1 MVTKKET
8 SDLDFESLLE
18 KYDYKFQKGD
28 LVKGI
33 ICGFDSQGVMVDIG
47 AKTIAVIPTYEAVD
61 KGENPEDKFQ
71 KGQEGEFLIIK
82 EEDEDGKFLLSKKK
96 VDFAYAWKELEKAKA
111 DDETIMGTVV
121 NVVKGGV
128 LVDVSGVRG
137 FIPSSQLRTRESD
150 VEVGSKLELKIL
162 TLDAQQNNFILSNKK
177 VYEDTAEEARKNIF
191 SQIEAGQVVKG
202 EVVRITDFGAFIDL
216 GGIDGLLPLSQLSWR
231 WIDHPTDIL
240 KVGDK
245 IDVEVIAV
253 DHDKQRVSLSLKNLE
268 PDPWIEAEKQIKEGD
283 KVEGTVTRLKHFG
296 AFVEV
301 YDKQRVSLSLKNL
314 EPDPWIEA
322 EKQIKEGDKVE
333 GTVTRLKH
341 FGAFVEVF
349 PGVEALLP
357 HNEVVDYQNDSK
369 NILQVGD
376 KISTYI
382 LKFNPSDKRIA
393 LSIHEQSVSEAGT
406 EE

>member
-8 SDLDFESLLE
+8 SDQDFEALLE

-33 ICGFDSQGVMVDIG
+33 VCGFDSQGVLVDIG
-47 AKTIAVIPTYEAVD
+47 AKTVAVIPTYEAVD
-61 KGENPEDKFQ
+61 KGENIEDKFK
-71 KGQEGEFLIIK
+71 KGDEGEFLIIR

-111 DDETIMGTVV
+111 EDQTILGTVV

-128 LVDVSGVRG
+128 LVEVSGVRG
-137 FIPSSQLRTRESD
+137 FIPSSQLRTRETD
-150 VEVGSKLELKIL
+150 VEVGAKLELKIL

-240 KVGDK
+240 NVGDK
-245 IDVEVIAV
+245 IDVEVIGV

-268 PDPWIEAEKQIKEGD
+268 PDPWIEAEKK
-283 KVEGTVTRLKHFG
+283 
-296 AFVEV
+296 
-301 YDKQRVSLSLKNL
+301 
-314 EPDPWIEA
+314 
-322 EKQIKEGDKVE
+322 IKEGDKVE

-357 HNEVVDYQNDSK
+357 HNEVVDYQNESQS
-369 NILQVGD
+369 ILQVGD
-376 KISTYI
+376 KIQTYI
-382 LKFNPSDKRIA
+382 LKFNPADKRIA
-393 LSIHEQSVSEAGT
+393 LSVHEQSTTEVGNEQPT

>member
-1 MVTKKET
+1 MEKET
-8 SDLDFESLLE
+8 DFEKLLE
-18 KYDYKFQKGD
+18 QYDYKFQKGD
-28 LVKGI
+28 LVKGRI
-33 ICGFDSQGVMVDIG
+33 YAMDSHGLSVDIG
-47 AKTIAVIPTYEAVD
+47 AKTGAGVPFYEAVE
-61 KGENPEDKFQ
+61 KGENIEDKF
-71 KGQEGEFLIIK
+71 KIGEEYEFLIIR

-111 DDETIMGTVV
+111 EDATILAEVTGS
-121 NVVKGGV
+121 VKGGLIV
-128 LVDVSGVRG
+128 EISGVKG
-137 FIPSSQLRTRESD
+137 FIPTSQLRTNETD
-150 VEVGSKLELKIL
+150 IEIGTKLEVKIL
-162 TLDAQQNNFILSNKK
+162 TLDPTQNNFILSNKK
-177 VYEDTAEEARKNIF
+177 VYDDSVEEARKTIF

-240 KVGDK
+240 NVGDK

-283 KVEGTVTRLKHFG
+283 KIEGT
-296 AFVEV
+296 
-301 YDKQRVSLSLKNL
+301 
-314 EPDPWIEA
+314 I
-322 EKQIKEGDKVE
+322 
-333 GTVTRLKH
+333 TRLKH

-357 HNEVVDYQNDSK
+357 HNEVVDYQNESG
-369 NILQVGD
+369 NILEVGN
-376 KISTYI
+376 KIDTYI
-382 LKFNPSDKRIA
+382 MKFYPADKRIA
-393 LSIHEQSVSEAGT
+393 LSIREQTDVEIDNKT

>member
-1 MVTKKET
+1 MATKKEKAE
-8 SDLDFESLLE
+8 LDFEALLE
-18 KYDYKFQKGD
+18 QYDYKFQKGD
-28 LVKGI
+28 LVKGV

-47 AKTIAVIPTYEAVD
+47 AKTTAIIPSYEAVE
-61 KGENPEDKFQ
+61 KGENPEDRYK
-71 KGQEGEFLIIK
+71 KGDEGEFLIIK

-96 VDFAYAWKELEKAKA
+96 VDFAYAWKELEKAKSS
-111 DDETIMGTVV
+111 DETILGTVV

-128 LVDVSGVRG
+128 LVEVSGVRG
-137 FIPSSQLRTRESD
+137 FIPSSQLRTKETD
-150 VEVGSKLELKIL
+150 IEVGSKLELKIL
-162 TLDAQQNNFILSNKK
+162 TLDVQQNNFILSNKK

-191 SQIEAGQVVKG
+191 SQIEPGQVVKG

-216 GGIDGLLPLSQLSWR
+216 GGLDGLLPLSQLSWR

-268 PDPWIEAEKQIKEGD
+268 PDPWIEASDKIKEGD

-296 AFVEV
+296 AF
-301 YDKQRVSLSLKNL
+301 
-314 EPDPWIEA
+314 I
-322 EKQIKEGDKVE
+322 
-333 GTVTRLKH
+333 
-341 FGAFVEVF
+341 EVF

-357 HNEVVDYQNDSK
+357 HNEVVDYQNESK
-369 NILQVGD
+369 SIVKVGD

-382 LKFNPSDKRIA
+382 LKFNPDDKRIA
-393 LSIHEQSVSEAGT
+393 LSVHEQGTIEDEAAP

>member
-8 SDLDFESLLE
+8 SDLDFEALLD

-33 ICGFDSQGVMVDIG
+33 VCGFDSQGVLVDIG
-47 AKTIAVIPTYEAVD
+47 AKTVAVIPTYEAVD
-61 KGENPEDKFQ
+61 KGENIEDKFK
-71 KGQEGEFLIIK
+71 KGDEGEFLIIR

-111 DDETIMGTVV
+111 EDQTILGTVV

-128 LVDVSGVRG
+128 LVEVSGVRG
-137 FIPSSQLRTRESD
+137 FIPSSQLRTRETD
-150 VEVGSKLELKIL
+150 VEVGAKLELKIL

-240 KVGDK
+240 NVGDK
-245 IDVEVIAV
+245 IDVEVIGV

-268 PDPWIEAEKQIKEGD
+268 PDPWIEAEKEIKSGELREG
-283 KVEGTVTRLKHFG
+283 VITRIKPFG
-296 AFVEV
+296 AFVE
-301 YDKQRVSLSLKNL
+301 
-314 EPDPWIEA
+314 I
-322 EKQIKEGDKVE
+322 
-333 GTVTRLKH
+333 
-341 FGAFVEVF
+341 F

-357 HNEVVDYQNDSK
+357 QTELATYESQNNSIPK
-369 NILQVGD
+369 IGD
-376 KISTYI
+376 TIKTYV
-382 LKFNPSDKRIA
+382 LKFNAQDKRIA
-393 LSIHEQSVSEAGT
+393 LSVT
-406 EE
+406 EPELATV

>member
-8 SDLDFESLLE
+8 MDFEALLD

-28 LVKGI
+28 LVKGTV
-33 ICGFDSQGVMVDIG
+33 CGFDSQGVMVDIG
-47 AKTIAVIPTYEAVD
+47 AKTTAVIPTYEAVD
-61 KGENPEDKFQ
+61 KGENIEDKFK
-71 KGQEGEFLIIK
+71 KGQEGEFLIIR

-111 DDETIMGTVV
+111 DDETILGTVV

-128 LVDVSGVRG
+128 LVEVSGVRG
-137 FIPSSQLRTRESD
+137 FIPSSQLRTREAD

-177 VYEDTAEEARKNIF
+177 VYEDSAEETRKNIF

-240 KVGDK
+240 NVGDK
-245 IDVEVIAV
+245 IDVEVISV
-253 DHDKQRVSLSLKNLE
+253 DH
-268 PDPWIEAEKQIKEGD
+268 
-283 KVEGTVTRLKHFG
+283 
-296 AFVEV
+296 
-301 YDKQRVSLSLKNL
+301 DKQRVSLSLKNL

-357 HNEVVDYQNDSK
+357 HNEVVDYQNESK
-369 NILQVGD
+369 SILQVGD

-382 LKFNPSDKRIA
+382 IKFNPADKRIA
-393 LSIHEQSVSEAGT
+393 LSVHEASAEPAQELT

>member
-8 SDLDFESLLE
+8 ELDFEALLE

-47 AKTIAVIPTYEAVD
+47 AKTIAVIPTYEAVE
-61 KGENPEDKFQ
+61 KGENPEDKYQ
-71 KGQEGEFLIIK
+71 KGQEGEFLIIR

-96 VDFAYAWKELEKAKA
+96 VDFAYAWKELEKAKEA
-111 DDETIMGTVV
+111 DETILATVL

-128 LVDVSGVRG
+128 LVEVSGVRG
-137 FIPSSQLRTRESD
+137 FVPSSQLRSREAE

-162 TLDAQQNNFILSNKK
+162 TLDVQQNNFILSNKK

-216 GGIDGLLPLSQLSWR
+216 GGLDGLLPLSQLSWR

-240 KVGDK
+240 NVGDK
-245 IDVEVIAV
+245 IDVEVISV
-253 DHDKQRVSLSLKNLE
+253 DHGKQRVSLSLKNLE
-268 PDPWIEAEKQIKEGD
+268 PDPWIEAADKVKEGD
-283 KVEGTVTRLKHFG
+283 KVEGVVTRLKHFG
-296 AFVEV
+296 AF
-301 YDKQRVSLSLKNL
+301 
-314 EPDPWIEA
+314 I
-322 EKQIKEGDKVE
+322 
-333 GTVTRLKH
+333 
-341 FGAFVEVF
+341 EVF

-357 HNEVVDYQNDSK
+357 HNEVVDYQNESK
-369 NILQVGD
+369 DILKVGD

-382 LKFNPSDKRIA
+382 LKFNPADKRIA
-393 LSIHEQSVSEAGT
+393 LSIQEQTSVPAEETPSE
-406 EE
+406 E

>member
-61 KGENPEDKFQ
+61 KGVNPEDKFQ

-128 LVDVSGVRG
+128 LVEVSGVRG

-191 SQIEAGQVVKG
+191 SQIEAGQIVKG

-253 DHDKQRVSLSLKNLE
+253 D
-268 PDPWIEAEKQIKEGD
+268 
-283 KVEGTVTRLKHFG
+283 
-296 AFVEV
+296 

-382 LKFNPSDKRIA
+382 LKFNPADKRIA

>member
-253 DHDKQRVSLSLKNLE
+253 D
-268 PDPWIEAEKQIKEGD
+268 
-283 KVEGTVTRLKHFG
+283 
-296 AFVEV
+296 

-382 LKFNPSDKRIA
+382 LKFNPADKRIA
-393 LSIHEQSVSEAGT
+393 LSIHEQSVSEAGA

>member
-128 LVDVSGVRG
+128 LVEVSGVRG

-191 SQIEAGQVVKG
+191 SQIEVGQVVKG

-253 DHDKQRVSLSLKNLE
+253 D
-268 PDPWIEAEKQIKEGD
+268 
-283 KVEGTVTRLKHFG
+283 
-296 AFVEV
+296 

-376 KISTYI
+376 KISIYI
-382 LKFNPSDKRIA
+382 LKFNPADKRIA
-393 LSIHEQSVSEAGT
+393 LSIHEQSVSEAGA

>member
-8 SDLDFESLLE
+8 MDFEALLD

-28 LVKGI
+28 LVKGTV
-33 ICGFDSQGVMVDIG
+33 CGFDSQGVMVDIG
-47 AKTIAVIPTYEAVD
+47 AKTTAVIPTYEAVD
-61 KGENPEDKFQ
+61 KGENIEDKFK
-71 KGQEGEFLIIK
+71 KGQEGEFLIIR

-111 DDETIMGTVV
+111 DDETILGTVV

-128 LVDVSGVRG
+128 LVEVSGVRG
-137 FIPSSQLRTRESD
+137 FIPSSQLRTREAD

-177 VYEDTAEEARKNIF
+177 VYEDSAEETRKNIF

-240 KVGDK
+240 NVGDK
-245 IDVEVIAV
+245 IDVEVISV
-253 DHDKQRVSLSLKNLE
+253 DH
-268 PDPWIEAEKQIKEGD
+268 
-283 KVEGTVTRLKHFG
+283 
-296 AFVEV
+296 
-301 YDKQRVSLSLKNL
+301 DKQRVSLSLKNL

-357 HNEVVDYQNDSK
+357 HNEVVDYQNESK
-369 NILQVGD
+369 SILQVGD

-382 LKFNPSDKRIA
+382 IKFNPSDKRIA
-393 LSIHEQSVSEAGT
+393 LSVHEASAEPVQEST

>member
-8 SDLDFESLLE
+8 SDQDFEALLS
-18 KYDYKFQKGD
+18 KYDYNFQKGD

-33 ICGFDSQGVMVDIG
+33 VCGFDSQGVMVDIG
-47 AKTIAVIPTYEAVD
+47 AKTIAVVPTYEAVD

-71 KGQEGEFLIIK
+71 KGQECEFLIIK

-111 DDETIMGTVV
+111 ADETILGTVV
-121 NVVKGGV
+121 NIVKGGV
-128 LVDVSGVRG
+128 LVEVSGVRG
-137 FIPSSQLRTRESD
+137 FIPSSQLRTREAD

-177 VYEDTAEEARKNIF
+177 VYEDSVEEARKNIF
-191 SQIEAGQVVKG
+191 SQIEPGQVVKG
-202 EVVRITDFGAFIDL
+202 EVVRITEFGAFIDL

-245 IDVEVIAV
+245 IDVEVISV
-253 DHDKQRVSLSLKNLE
+253 DHE
-268 PDPWIEAEKQIKEGD
+268 
-283 KVEGTVTRLKHFG
+283 
-296 AFVEV
+296 
-301 YDKQRVSLSLKNL
+301 KQRVSLSLKNL

-357 HNEVVDYQNDSK
+357 HNEVVDYQNETKD
-369 NILQVGD
+369 ILKVGD

-382 LKFNPSDKRIA
+382 LKFNPADKRIA
-393 LSIHEQSVSEAGT
+393 LSVHEQTESEVPT
-406 EE
+406 EG